1 MSIAYGDKMSEEEVE
16 CVAEELAKVG
26 GVAWYPGREP
36 NAILRVVSDRYR
48 DRARV
53 AIAALER
60 LRASRQQSGSIQL
73 QSGDNPDFP
82 GVIPSRTGEE
92 IEVGSIVIYRPPG
105 DLRAIACRVE
115 KREGEAVYLVP
126 CERPD
131 VGWVQLDGMVSSASR
146 EERLRG
152 EEVGGGSS

>member
-1 MSIAYGDKMSEEEVE
+1 MSEEEVE

-60 LRASRQQSGSIQL
+60 LRASREQPGEMVLSAGEDQ
-73 QSGDNPDFP
+73 DFAN
-82 GVIPSRTGEE
+82 SAHTRASEE
-92 IEVGSIVIYRPPG
+92 IEVGSVVIYRAPG
-105 DLRAIACRVE
+105 DLRAIACRVTR
-115 KREGEAVYLVP
+115 REGGAVYLVP

-131 VGWVQLDGMVSSASR
+131 VGWVQLDGIVPSAKL
-146 EERLRG
+146 EERPLT
-152 EEVGGGSS
+152 EKVSEKN

>member
-1 MSIAYGDKMSEEEVE
+1 MSEEEVE

-60 LRASRQQSGSIQL
+60 LRASREQSGATEL
-73 QSGDNPDFP
+73 QP
-82 GVIPSRTGEE
+82 GEDPHFAGAVPSRSAEN
-92 IEVGSIVIYRPPG
+92 IAVGSVVIYRPPG
-105 DLRAIACRVE
+105 DLRAIACRVA
-115 KREGEAVYLVP
+115 KREGGSVYLVP

-131 VGWVQLDGMVSSASR
+131 IGWVQIDGIIPSGNR
-146 EERLRG
+146 EERALG
-152 EEVGGGSS
+152 ENATSEQG

>member
-1 MSIAYGDKMSEEEVE
+1 MSEEEVE

-60 LRASRQQSGSIQL
+60 LRASRQQSGAIQL
-73 QSGDNPDFP
+73 ESGENPDFA
-82 GVIPSRTGEE
+82 GIIPSRTAEE
-92 IEVGSIVIYRPPG
+92 LVVGSVVIYRPPG
-105 DLRAIACRVE
+105 DLRAIACRVA
-115 KREGEAVYLVP
+115 KREGGSVYLVP

-131 VGWVQLDGMVSSASR
+131 VGWVQIDGIIPSPAR
-146 EERLRG
+146 EDREQD
-152 EEVGGGSS
+152 EKAPS

>member
-1 MSIAYGDKMSEEEVE
+1 MSEEEVE

-60 LRASRQQSGSIQL
+60 LRASRQQTGTTQL
-73 QSGDNPDFP
+73 QTSEKSGFCW
-82 GVIPSRTGEE
+82 
-92 IEVGSIVIYRPPG
+92 Y
-105 DLRAIACRVE
+105 RAIA
-115 KREGEAVYLVP
+115 
-126 CERPD
+126 
-131 VGWVQLDGMVSSASR
+131 VG
-146 EERLRG
+146 RG
-152 EEVGGGSS
+152 NRGRKHRDLPPPR

>member
-1 MSIAYGDKMSEEEVE
+1 MGVDMSEEEVE

-60 LRASRQQSGSIQL
+60 LRASRQQSGVIEF
-73 QSGDNPDFP
+73 GPGEDPD
-82 GVIPSRTGEE
+82 IALRAQARTAEN
-92 IEVGSIVIYRPPG
+92 IEVGSVVIYRAPG
-105 DLRAIACRVE
+105 DLRAIACRVTQ
-115 KREGEAVYLVP
+115 REGGAVYLVP

-131 VGWVQLDGMVSSASR
+131 VGWVQIDGIVPAEGRDARAPTEKVTS
-146 EERLRG
+146 EQN
-152 EEVGGGSS
+152 

>member
-1 MSIAYGDKMSEEEVE
+1 MGVEMSEEEVE

-60 LRASRQQSGSIQL
+60 LRASREQNGEMELSAGE
-73 QSGDNPDFP
+73 DPD
-82 GVIPSRTGEE
+82 VASRAHSRPSEE
-92 IEVGSIVIYRPPG
+92 IEVGSVVIYRAPG
-105 DLRAIACRVE
+105 DLRAIACRVTR
-115 KREGEAVYLVP
+115 REGGAVYLVP

-131 VGWVQLDGMVSSASR
+131 VGWVQLDGIVPSPKHEDRALAEKVS
-146 EERLRG
+146 EKN
-152 EEVGGGSS
+152 

>member
-1 MSIAYGDKMSEEEVE
+1 MSEEEVE

-60 LRASRQQSGSIQL
+60 LRASQGNHGGELSAGEDPTL
-73 QSGDNPDFP
+73 AAPA
-82 GVIPSRTGEE
+82 VLRTSEE
-92 IEVGSIVIYRPPG
+92 IEVGSVVIYRAPG
-105 DLRAIACRVE
+105 DLRAIACRVTRQE
-115 KREGEAVYLVP
+115 DGAVYLVP

-131 VGWVQLDGMVSSASR
+131 IGWVQLDGVAPMAKH
-146 EERLRG
+146 EERPLS
-152 EEVGGGSS
+152 EKVSEQN

>member
-1 MSIAYGDKMSEEEVE
+1 MSEEEVE

-60 LRASRQQSGSIQL
+60 LRALGRGLAPRRGIRLERRQ
-73 QSGDNPDFP
+73 
-82 GVIPSRTGEE
+82 T
-92 IEVGSIVIYRPPG
+92 
-105 DLRAIACRVE
+105 AA
-115 KREGEAVYLVP
+115 AV
-126 CERPD
+126 
-131 VGWVQLDGMVSSASR
+131 A
-146 EERLRG
+146 
-152 EEVGGGSS
+152 

>member
-1 MSIAYGDKMSEEEVE
+1 MGVKMSEEEVE

-60 LRASRQQSGSIQL
+60 LRASRQQK
-73 QSGDNPDFP
+73 
-82 GVIPSRTGEE
+82 GVVELSAGEDPE
-92 IEVGSIVIYRPPG
+92 IAHRARAGIAEDIEVGSVVIYRAPG
-105 DLRAIACRVE
+105 DLRAIACRVTR
-115 KREGEAVYLVP
+115 REGGAVYLVP

-131 VGWVQLDGMVSSASR
+131 VGWVQIDGIVPTARHDDRALPEKATS
-146 EERLRG
+146 EPT
-152 EEVGGGSS
+152 